1 VRIRIEGRDLPG
13 RTFGEHEN
21 VHVAV
26 PRRNR
31 PKELLD
37 MQPGDAGSVSWSF
50 DGEWKNGE
58 IVGPY
63 VQGGPGGRFIYLSW
77 GAVDDAGTFE
87 MFRRAKL
94 MIDDIDERVL
104 RAAKTSD
111 TLVARLRL
119 TDRCGGPLCARVRP
133 PAIEWS
139 TG

>member
-63 VQGGPGGRFIYLSW
+63 EQGGPGGRFIYLSW
-77 GAVDDAGTFE
+77 GDRSLRRSVVRTGAAARDRVVDRLVHV
-87 MFRRAKL
+87 RRVANGRARGL
-94 MIDDIDERVL
+94 RL
-104 RAAKTSD
+104 RAA
-111 TLVARLRL
+111 L
-119 TDRCGGPLCARVRP
+119 
-133 PAIEWS
+133 
-139 TG
+139 